1 MQWKVIIVSEGH
13 IIWGVSAGLQPQK
26 TPETPKPKFKKQH
39 FCRQD
44 HIKRFMCFTLQAKS
58 ASELG

>member
-26 TPETPKPKFKKQH
+26 TPETPKPKFKKKN
-39 FCRQD
+39 F
-44 HIKRFMCFTLQAKS
+44 
-58 ASELG
+58 